1 LSAADYIEE
10 LEGKLARLRAF
21 KTEIIK
27 LMMNHDTLTVN
38 AETDDIYAVV
48 YPARIAEVLEKF
60 EPEWYNNCKPTE

>member
-1 LSAADYIEE
+1 MTLERANE
-10 LEGKLARLRAF
+10 LERLRAF
-21 KTEIIK
+21 KAEIIK

-60 EPEWYNNCKPTE
+60 DPEWYNNYKPTE